1 MSARKAVWITAL
13 SSGGVTLM
21 GVISSMVLARLL
33 TPAEV
38 GTYSVAA
45 VCAGLAH
52 HFRDLGTTNYIIQT
66 RELDSQAL
74 GRAFAVTLLMSCA
87 LCLLALALSEP
98 LARFYRSAELG
109 DVVRLLALNF
119 LIVPFGANSLA
130 LLRRQLR
137 FKERALIDQASA
149 LTGIAVGIGSAW
161 VGLGAKSLALS
172 TLASTLITTLL
183 ATWWRPREFS
193 WTFSA
198 QRLGEMLRYGVQ
210 VAVGTLMAQVNRGV
224 VELIGGRMLGLE
236 AVGLFNKAKSLPD
249 QVGAVVNG
257 VANQVTLPLFAQW
270 HREGKDPALA
280 YLQTVTLVT
289 GLVWPCC
296 ALAALYPYEVLRLMF
311 GPQWVQAADMLRALS
326 LLTLLTSPF
335 WFWTYALYALGENG
349 KVLRGELV
357 NFLSL
362 VTVLLLVLHAGLRN
376 LALAVLIATPI
387 GLLYIYRLLRQ
398 RLRFSHADFL
408 RALRPSLWVMLASAA
423 AAALPLLWTDGGLW
437 RLPLGAAL
445 ALPAWMLATLK
456 SEHRLAPELRAVLR
470 RLRPARPTTP

>member
-66 RELDSQAL
+66 RELDSEAL
-74 GRAFAVTLLMSCA
+74 GRAFAVTLLMSSM
-87 LCLLALALSEP
+87 LCLLALLASEP
-98 LARFYRSAELG
+98 LARFYRSAPLG

-149 LTGIAVGIGSAW
+149 MTGIVVGIGSAW
-161 VGLGAKSLALS
+161 AGFGAKSLALS
-172 TLASTLITTLL
+172 TLASTLVTTLL
-183 ATWWRPREFS
+183 ATWWRPREFT
-193 WTFSA
+193 WTLSLR
-198 QRLGEMLRYGVQ
+198 RLGEMLRYGVQ
-210 VAVGTLMAQVNRGV
+210 VALGTLMAQVNRGV

-270 HREGKDPALA
+270 HREGKDPGAL
-280 YLQTVTLVT
+280 YLQTVMLVT

-296 ALAALYPYEVLRLMF
+296 ALAALYPYEVLRVMF
-311 GPQWVQAADMLRALS
+311 GTQWVQAAGMLQALS

-335 WFWTYALYALGENG
+335 WFWTYALFSLGENG
-349 KVLRGELV
+349 KVLRGEVV
-357 NFLSL
+357 NFVSL
-362 VTVLLLVLHAGLRN
+362 VTVLLLVLHAGVRD

-387 GLLYIYRLLRQ
+387 GLLHIYHLLR
-398 RLRFSHADFL
+398 RRMNFSHAAFL
-408 RALRPSLWVMLASAA
+408 RALRPSLSVTLASGA
-423 AAALPLLWTDGGLW
+423 AAALPLLWPDGGVW
-437 RLPLGAAL
+437 RLPLAAAL
-445 ALPAWMLATLK
+445 AIPVWTVAVLK
-456 SEHRLAPELRAVLR
+456 TGHRLAPEVRAVLA
-470 RLRPARPTTP
+470 RLRPGARAV